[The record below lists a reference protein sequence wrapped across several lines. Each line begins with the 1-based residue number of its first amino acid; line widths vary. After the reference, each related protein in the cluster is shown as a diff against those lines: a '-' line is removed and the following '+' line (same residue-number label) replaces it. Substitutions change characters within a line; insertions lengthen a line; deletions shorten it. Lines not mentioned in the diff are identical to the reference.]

1 MPHLS
6 TPAPQAWHPAGSG
19 WMKMLGWHQATLPL
33 HRNSA
38 LRAVLTV
45 QIYFFPNFCKKT
57 HTWKLPLTQLPPQH
71 TWIKHHRLC
80 IHLIMTCDFCCI
92 GLEARGRATRLGSVR
107 KYSQSQSQKRPRK
120 AVFPSAWLAQNPS
133 TPSVTLSQQE
143 GAGWAHSS
151 VPTLNPTARVSH

>member
-80 IHLIMTCDFCCI
+80 IHLIMTCDFWI
-92 GLEARGRATRLGSVR
+92 GGTREGDPLGQCKEIQSEPIP
-107 KYSQSQSQKRPRK
+107 KKTQESCFSLSLAGPESQH
-120 AVFPSAWLAQNPS
+120 
-133 TPSVTLSQQE
+133 TLSNPE
-143 GAGWAHSS
+143 PAGRRWLG
-151 VPTLNPTARVSH
+151 P